1 MYFVLKVLRV
11 KNKQRTYVQIR
22 EQNEYTEYKFEE
34 NYNLRHLIVI
44 VLMSEFLKRYLRM
57 TFFPYFI
64 S

>member
-11 KNKQRTYVQIR
+11 KNKQRTYIQTR
-22 EQNEYTEYKFEE
+22 EQNECTEYKFEE

-44 VLMSEFLKRYLRM
+44 VLMSEFLKQYLRM